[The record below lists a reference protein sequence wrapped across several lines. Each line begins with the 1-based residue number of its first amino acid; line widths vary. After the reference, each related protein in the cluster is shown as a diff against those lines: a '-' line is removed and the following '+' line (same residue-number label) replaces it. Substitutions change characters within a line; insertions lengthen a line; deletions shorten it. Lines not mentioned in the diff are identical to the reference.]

1 MVVAGR
7 CQVTSIRP
15 IAAGTLD
22 WMTALGRRLFSC
34 GKRNV
39 LLDQFQSLAGIFL
52 PKLNSRPVRPSPH
65 TSKEFNA
72 RDERA
77 IEADKCCS
85 ILGAVSHE
93 RGCVPAYVSSNDCRG
108 LRRCSLPFGQPSH

>member
-52 PKLNSRPVRPSPH
+52 PKLKFASCSSVASASR
-65 TSKEFNA
+65 EFNA

-77 IEADKCCS
+77 IGPDKRCS
-85 ILGAVSHE
+85 ILGAASHKRE
-93 RGCVPAYVSSNDCRG
+93 CVTAYVSSNDWQG
-108 LRRCSLPFGQPSH
+108 LR